1 MNIHVARRAGPAVR
15 VSLSLIALVLCA
27 GCEQILLPI
36 EQANA
41 WIRHTIDDR
50 FRGADG
56 VKLGDVNADGL
67 LDLVVPWEQSGLVSV
82 YLNPGPLQATGPWP
96 AVTVG
101 EVGAVEDAVFVDL
114 DADGQLDVVSCCQG
128 DVQTM
133 YVHWG
138 PAAGALVTD
147 ADAWET
153 EALPA
158 TAGQRKWMF
167 CEPAQIDGTRG
178 VDLVAGAKDDNG
190 QIGFLIAPA
199 SPRILSAWS
208 WRGLADAG
216 WIMSIIPL
224 DLDEDGDVDIVYSDR
239 KGDDRGCYWLENP
252 GEALA
257 ALGPWWRHRIGTSSD
272 ELMFMDLGD
281 LDADGEL
288 DVLVATDSRELLHFV
303 PLVDPRL
310 PWLATPITWPD
321 TFGTGKSVRLV
332 DIDLDQSLDII
343 FSCENAGSRRGVG
356 RLSRLDVAGLS
367 LWTAGS
373 ISDSSGTK
381 FDLIQLLDVDQDG
394 DLDVITTEESSGLGV
409 VWYENPTLTP

>member
-1 MNIHVARRAGPAVR
+1 MAGTRLAV
-15 VSLSLIALVLCA
+15 LVLMGVGGVLLCA
-27 GCEQILLPI
+27 SCEQVLVPI
-36 EQANA
+36 EEASA
-41 WIRHTIDDR
+41 WARHTIDDR
-50 FRGADG
+50 FAGADG
-56 VKLGDVNADGL
+56 VKLGDVDGDGL
-67 LDLVVPWEQSGLVSV
+67 LDLVVPWESSGVVVV
-82 YLNPGPLQATGPWP
+82 YLNPGASQVGSAWP

-138 PAAGALVTD
+138 PAAGAMVTD

-167 CEPAQIDGTRG
+167 CEPAQIDGARG

-190 QIGFLIAPA
+190 QIGVLLAPA
-199 SPRILSAWS
+199 DPRVVSDWS

-224 DLDEDGDVDIVYSDR
+224 DLDDDADVDIVYSDR

-252 GEALA
+252 GDALA
-257 ALGPWWRHRIGTSSD
+257 ALGLWQRHRIGTSSD

-288 DVLVATDSRELLHFV
+288 DAVVATNQRELLHFT
-303 PLVDPRL
+303 PLTDLRL
-310 PWLATPITWPD
+310 PWLAAPISWPE
-321 TFGTGKSVRLV
+321 TFGTGKSVRVADL
-332 DIDLDQSLDII
+332 DLDQSPELV
-343 FSCENAGSRRGVG
+343 FTCEDAGGRRGVG
-356 RLSRLDVAGLS
+356 RLSRLDIGGLS
-367 LWTAGS
+367 LWAAGS
-373 ISDSSGTK
+373 ISDGSGAK
-381 FDLIQLLDVDQDG
+381 FDLTQLLDVDQDG
-394 DLDVITTEESSGLGV
+394 DLDVITTEESTGLGV